1 MKKKNR
7 KKEFRHNQKD
17 KKVVPFKIVQPYQES
32 FDFGLD
38 WEEEQEI
45 EEQLRLLQE
54 KNPDEMA
61 VLVRQMILD
70 VQKEM
75 SPEEFQLVQKD
86 LGIEDGFLEYLQA
99 MSEKDSRVRLSKL
112 KELVS
117 LYPEEYRFQLGYL
130 AEKNDFFTP
139 ESYVEIESFLE
150 LTMKEWKNTGYAGY
164 SKEVAVDMLEGCCV
178 IITYYLMT
186 GFYRKALHLVEFVLQ
201 KVGMDLPDGFEI
213 LVLATFNTNLALEKL
228 VAYAKTLPQDDE
240 IVQLQLV
247 MGYLLA
253 GDFAQAQSL
262 FNHLAAKNISIAAL
276 FSAPNWIDVFTGGEI
291 ETDYPIGDID
301 LILESLNLLYPVL
314 STRLLLQIQLT
325 TFADDYLIDYSP
337 IGLKDMSQAGNLLA
351 ETAHYF
357 TLLNAPEMAGIRMD
371 YVRILFHEG
380 DIKKVSDFK
389 KKTEK
394 QLLAIPGIGKGTI
407 EKLKQNGVVFKKSK

>member
-1 MKKKNR
+1 MKRKNR
-7 KKEFRHNQKD
+7 KKEFLHSQKD
-17 KKVVPFKIVQPYQES
+17 KKVVPFKGVQPYQES
-32 FDFGLD
+32 FDFGFD

-45 EEQLRLLQE
+45 EDQLRLLQE

-61 VLVRQMILD
+61 GLVRQMLLD
-70 VQKEM
+70 VQKGM
-75 SPEEFQLVQKD
+75 SPEEFKLARKD
-86 LGIEDGFLEYLQA
+86 LGIGDGFLDYLQA
-99 MSEKDSRVRLSKL
+99 MSEEDSRVRLSKL

-117 LYPEEYRFQLGYL
+117 LYPEDYGFQLGYF

-139 ESYVEIESFLE
+139 ESYEELEAFFE
-150 LTMKEWKNTGYAGY
+150 LTMKEWKKTGYAGF
-164 SKEVAVDMLEGCCV
+164 SEEAAMDMLEGCCV

-213 LVLATFNTNLALEKL
+213 LVLATYNANLALEKL

-276 FSAPNWIDVFTGGEI
+276 FSAPNWIDVFIGGEI
-291 ETDYPIGDID
+291 EADYPIGDID
-301 LILESLNLLYPVL
+301 RKS
-314 STRLLLQIQLT
+314 
-325 TFADDYLIDYSP
+325 
-337 IGLKDMSQAGNLLA
+337 
-351 ETAHYF
+351 
-357 TLLNAPEMAGIRMD
+357 
-371 YVRILFHEG
+371 
-380 DIKKVSDFK
+380 
-389 KKTEK
+389 
-394 QLLAIPGIGKGTI
+394 
-407 EKLKQNGVVFKKSK
+407 VV